1 MAWCHLILDIAA
13 FLPKWMNPISV
24 VSLVADQFCTPCT
37 ESKRD
42 VCCLIARHALYRKG
56 FIPNERK
63 EPDHLM
69 RSVEKLAKK
78 RGRFF
83 AYLPTQTIQIS
94 INSYLSENE
103 LAKVG
108 CNFVASTSL
117 LLRLHK
123 WLSYIW
129 IKLYSRGSILSQVT
143 IWLSPSLN
151 AVPTGWPICFGK
163 EIFWHQSWSYA

>member
-1 MAWCHLILDIAA
+1 MIGFPGRVEILQTSSPTKT
-13 FLPKWMNPISV
+13 PKTNGL
-24 VSLVADQFCTPCT
+24 VSLNSGHCSISAKMNESHISSVISSGPVCTPCT
-37 ESKRD
+37 ERD

-123 WLSYIW
+123 
-129 IKLYSRGSILSQVT
+129 
-143 IWLSPSLN
+143 
-151 AVPTGWPICFGK
+151 
-163 EIFWHQSWSYA
+163 